1 MIIESKPPILVCHV
15 NWRRRL
21 FHMFFNE
28 IDVELDEK
36 EEYYLNHEFPAQLFS
51 EEAVVSNVYE
61 LNIHFMRQIRLVW
74 LCSYKFIWWIKII
87 VLH

>member
-1 MIIESKPPILVCHV
+1 MDSMKIMGSV
-15 NWRRRL
+15 
-21 FHMFFNE
+21 FFNE

-61 LNIHFMRQIRLVW
+61 LNIHFMR
-74 LCSYKFIWWIKII
+74 
-87 VLH
+87 